1 MTPTNKCSALAISG
15 VMTLGLLI
23 ASPVFA
29 QTTTTKPTAAPTTS
43 AQATTAQK
51 QRTEGGPDCDFS
63 VAPSRLSPDCQNI
76 KQGLDAA
83 KVR

>member
-1 MTPTNKCSALAISG
+1 LA
-15 VMTLGLLI
+15 

-29 QTTTTKPTAAPTTS
+29 QTAPAQSSQTQTA
-43 AQATTAQK
+43 QAQK
-51 QRTEGGPDCDFS
+51 QRTQDTGPNCDFS
-63 VAPSRLSPDCQNI
+63 VPSSRLSPDCQNI

>member
-1 MTPTNKCSALAISG
+1 MTSTNKYTALAIG
-15 VMTLGLLI
+15 GMMAFGLMI
-23 ASPVFA
+23 ASSAFA
-29 QTTTTKPTAAPTTS
+29 QTTPAKPTAAPTTS
-43 AQATTAQK
+43 AQATAAQK

>member
-1 MTPTNKCSALAISG
+1 MTPTNKCAALAIG
-15 VMTLGLLI
+15 GMMTFGLLI
-23 ASPVFA
+23 ASSAFA
-29 QTTTTKPTAAPTTS
+29 QTTS
-43 AQATTAQK
+43 AQTTEAQK

-63 VAPSRLSPDCQNI
+63 VPTNRLSPDCQNI